1 MDMSKNVADLNMK
14 LKMEI
19 GALRGENE
27 GLAKKHDEV
36 IKEIKT
42 LEDQIQAA
50 NRNLRQ
56 KDSDVQESQ
65 FKILKLNDEIDRLKK
80 LVETS
85 QEEARRQSSNENE
98 AKIENTQLK

>member
-1 MDMSKNVADLNMK
+1 MRIIHLNFY
-14 LKMEI
+14 
-19 GALRGENE
+19 
-27 GLAKKHDEV
+27 
-36 IKEIKT
+36 
-42 LEDQIQAA
+42 QAA

-85 QEEARRQSSNENE
+85 QVGR
-98 AKIENTQLK
+98 K

>member
-1 MDMSKNVADLNMK
+1 MK
-14 LKMEI
+14 I
-19 GALRGENE
+19 IHFNFY
-27 GLAKKHDEV
+27 
-36 IKEIKT
+36 
-42 LEDQIQAA
+42 QAA

-85 QEEARRQSSNENE
+85 QVGLKWKPSS
-98 AKIENTQLK
+98 AC

>member
-1 MDMSKNVADLNMK
+1 MRIIHLNFY
-14 LKMEI
+14 
-19 GALRGENE
+19 
-27 GLAKKHDEV
+27 
-36 IKEIKT
+36 
-42 LEDQIQAA
+42 QAA

-85 QEEARRQSSNENE
+85 QVGHLWNPFSTSAC
-98 AKIENTQLK
+98 

>member
-1 MDMSKNVADLNMK
+1 MRIIHLNFY
-14 LKMEI
+14 
-19 GALRGENE
+19 
-27 GLAKKHDEV
+27 
-36 IKEIKT
+36 
-42 LEDQIQAA
+42 QAA

-85 QEEARRQSSNENE
+85 QVRNL
-98 AKIENTQLK
+98 LKPSFAC